1 MQRGQFGG
9 AIGFASRDSRIEGL
23 ALFSFSVTSEEVIRS
38 FADEAAQK
46 IFRGEKL
53 TRKEQKRLGGLRVGK
68 AQERL
73 AILNQASEK
82 DLLTLQS
89 LHYHKLHGEGRYSI
103 DANSRNSKWRITFA
117 WANDELTDVEL
128 VKIQDT
134 HS

>member
-1 MQRGQFGG
+1 MHREEN
-9 AIGFASRDSRIEGL
+9 DGL
-23 ALFSFSVTSEEVIRS
+23 AVFSFSVTSGEVIRS
-38 FADEAAQK
+38 FADEVTKK

-53 TRKEQKRLGGLRVGK
+53 TRKEERQLGGLRVDK

-82 DLLTLQS
+82 DLLTLHS
-89 LHYHKLHGEGRYSI
+89 LHYHKLHGASRYSI

-128 VKIQDT
+128 VEIEDT
-134 HS
+134 HP

>member
-1 MQRGQFGG
+1 V
-9 AIGFASRDSRIEGL
+9 A
-23 ALFSFSVTSEEVIRS
+23 VIRS
-38 FADEAAQK
+38 FASQATEK

-53 TRKEQKRLGGLRVGK
+53 TRKEEKQFGGLKVDK

-73 AILNQASEK
+73 AVLNQATAR
-82 DLLTLQS
+82 DLLVLQS

-103 DANSRNSKWRITFA
+103 DANARNSKWRITFA

-128 VKIQDT
+128 VQIADT

>member
-1 MQRGQFGG
+1 M
-9 AIGFASRDSRIEGL
+9 
-23 ALFSFSVTSEEVIRS
+23 IRS
-38 FADEAAQK
+38 FTDQATEK

-53 TRKEQKRLGGLRVGK
+53 TRKEEKLFGGLRIDK

-73 AILNQASEK
+73 AVLNQATER
-82 DLLTLQS
+82 DLLTLQA
-89 LHYHKLHGEGRYSI
+89 LHYHKLHGDSRYSI

-128 VKIQDT
+128 VEIEDT

>member
-1 MQRGQFGG
+1 
-9 AIGFASRDSRIEGL
+9 
-23 ALFSFSVTSEEVIRS
+23 LFSFSVTTRGVIRS
-38 FADEAAQK
+38 FADEATAK

-53 TRKEQKRLGGLRVGK
+53 TRKEEKRLGGLRVDK

-89 LHYHKLHGEGRYSI
+89 LHYHKLRGEGRFSI
-103 DANSRNSKWRITFA
+103 DANSRASKWRITFV
-117 WANDELTDVEL
+117 WANDELTDVAL
-128 VKIQDT
+128 VEIQDT